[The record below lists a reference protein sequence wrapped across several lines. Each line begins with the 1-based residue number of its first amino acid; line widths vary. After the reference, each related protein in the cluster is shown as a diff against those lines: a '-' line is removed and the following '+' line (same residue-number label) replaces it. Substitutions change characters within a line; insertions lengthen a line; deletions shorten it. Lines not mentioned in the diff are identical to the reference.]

1 MRSHAFSTVFLVA
14 AGLLGAPAAL
24 AAQAASKS
32 SVVIASVTDAQS
44 GQPIADAEVK
54 LADVNM
60 SAKTDWS
67 GEARIANVAV
77 GQHNFQVVK
86 AGYDSLI
93 VALQVQGDS
102 TGPVFRLIRTGTTT
116 TTATLTPVNVP
127 ADPSTTYLAEF
138 EKRRAEG
145 RGKYLTAEELE
156 KKANRSLVTVLAQ
169 AFGGLMSTPDP
180 ARPGHNILMSRRT
193 RPRLDRADVH
203 CGIDMYLDSSPY
215 LDDLEAI
222 RPSELAG
229 VEYYPIESA
238 PGEYR
243 KLTDACGVLILWSKK

>member
-1 MRSHAFSTVFLVA
+1 MRLHPSLLVA
-14 AGLLGAPAAL
+14 LVACVPAIAG
-24 AAQAASKS
+24 AQAKN
-32 SVVIASVTDAQS
+32 SVVIASVTDAKS
-44 GQPIADAEVK
+44 GQPISDAQVT
-54 LADVNM
+54 LDDLNITGR
-60 SAKTDWS
+60 TDWS
-67 GEARIANVAV
+67 GEARIAGVAP
-77 GQHNFQVVK
+77 GQHNFVIVK
-86 AGYDSLI
+86 PGYDSMV

-102 TGPVFRLIRTGTTT
+102 VGPVFRLLKSGA
-116 TTATLTPVNVP
+116 TTATLTPVTVP
-127 ADPSTTYLAEF
+127 ANPATSYLADF
-138 EKRRAEG
+138 ERRRQEG
-145 RGKYLTAEELE
+145 RGKYMTADELE

-193 RPRLDRADVH
+193 RPRLDRADIH
-203 CGIDMYLDSSPY
+203 CGIDVYLDSSAY

-243 KLTDACGVLILWSKK
+243 KLTDSCGVLILWSKK